1 MRMPILGTA
10 LLATILVT
18 GAATAQEAKHGGR
31 MVLTYKDDIST
42 LDPAIGYDWQNPSI
56 MQAIF
61 DGLMDYRPGTFELVP
76 DLAESYTVSDAGRT
90 YTFKLRHGVKFHN
103 GREMTAEDVRYSFER
118 ILNPATQ
125 SPAQGYFNVIAGS
138 DEFATKGG
146 HVSGIALSDPYTVS
160 ITLKQAKATF
170 LNVLAMHFGSV
181 VPKEEVDKYGA
192 DFGHH
197 PVGTG
202 AFKLVEWTP
211 GQHLLLQRNKAYF
224 KPDLPH
230 LDEVEIQVGQDPSVS
245 LLRLKKGEVDLTGD
259 GIPPAQFQSVI
270 ADPSLKNEVIA
281 GKQLQTSY
289 LALNTQVP
297 PLDDVRVRRAINM
310 AINKER
316 IVRIINNRAVPAS
329 QPLPPRMPGY
339 DPNYKGYPYDPEG
352 AKKLLSEAGHPNGFE
367 TTLYSINTDPN
378 PRIAQAIQQ
387 DLAQIGIKAEL
398 KALASSVVI
407 QAGGTPKEAPMIW
420 SGGMAWI
427 ADFPDPSGFYW
438 TILGC
443 GGATQGGWNWAWYC
457 NNEIDERAAKADAM
471 VGAGESATRVQIWRS
486 IFLDVMKDAPWV
498 PIFHEDFYTVHSQRL
513 AGAENYFVSP
523 THIPIYYEMLYATDA
538 Q

>member
-1 MRMPILGTA
+1 MRMPVLSIALIAILLG
-10 LLATILVT
+10 I
-18 GAATAQEAKHGGR
+18 GDAAADESKHGGR

-76 DLAESYTVSDAGRT
+76 DLAESYTVSGDGKT
-90 YTFKLRHGVKFHN
+90 YTFKLRRGVKFQN
-103 GREMTAEDVRYSFER
+103 GREMTSEDVRYSFER
-118 ILNPATQ
+118 ILNPNTQ

-138 DEFATKGG
+138 DEFAAGGG
-146 HVSGIALSDPYTVS
+146 HVSGIETPDPYTVS
-160 ITLKQAKATF
+160 VTLKQPKATF

-211 GQHLLLQRNKAYF
+211 GQRLVLERNPDYF

-230 LDEVEIQVGQDPSVS
+230 LDEVIIQVGQDPSVS
-245 LLRLKKGEVDLTGD
+245 LLRVKKGEADLTGD
-259 GIPPAQFQSVI
+259 GIPPAQFQSVM
-270 ADPSLKNEVIA
+270 ADASLKGQVID

-310 AINKER
+310 AINKDR

-339 DPNYKGYPYDPEG
+339 DPDYKGYPFDPEG

-367 TTLYSINTDPN
+367 TTLYAINTDPN

-457 NNEIDERAAKADAM
+457 NKDIDDRAAKADAM
-471 VGAGESATRVQIWRS
+471 VSADQSQERVQLWRS

-498 PIFHEDFYTVHSQRL
+498 PIFHEDFYTIHSQRL

-523 THIPIYYEMLYATDA
+523 THIPIYYEMLHAADA

>member
-181 VPKEEVDKYGA
+181 VPKEEVDKYSA

-270 ADPSLKNEVIA
+270 ADPALKNQVIA